1 MSEQIYLLLHPTFG
15 VLGIIAAVW
24 VFVATFNVTHENVG
38 RIRLAAKTSA
48 VMIWLAFI
56 VAGYFYV
63 VYYGGDKA
71 IIKAGPWPWA
81 HSFFMENK
89 EHMFFMVLVLATFLP
104 IATSGPVDSNRG
116 VRKVVMWSAAFVV
129 LIGLAMEGAGA
140 IIGMG
145 VKVAL
150 LAQMG

>member
-24 VFVATFNVTHENVG
+24 AFVETMNATESNVG
-38 RIRLAAKTSA
+38 RIRFAARTSA
-48 VMIWLAFI
+48 VMIWLAYF

-63 VYYGGDKA
+63 LYYGGDKA
-71 IIKAGPWPWA
+71 IIMAGPWPWA

-89 EHMFFMVLVLATFLP
+89 EHMFFMVLLLATFLP
-104 IATSGPVDSNRG
+104 IAAAGPIATNAG
-116 VRKVVMWSAAFVV
+116 VRKVIMWCSAFVA
-129 LIGLAMEGAGA
+129 LAGLAMEGAGA
-140 IIGMG
+140 VIGMG

-150 LAQMG
+150 LPHLG

>member
-24 VFVATFNVTHENVG
+24 VFVATLNVTQSNVG

-48 VMIWLAFI
+48 VMIWLAYI

-71 IIKAGPWPWA
+71 TIKAGPWPFA
-81 HSFFMENK
+81 HNFFMENK
-89 EHMFFMVLVLATFLP
+89 EHMFFMILVLATFLP
-104 IATSGPVDSNRG
+104 IATSGPVDTNRG
-116 VRKVVMWSAAFVV
+116 VRKVVLWGAAFVV

>member
-24 VFVATFNVTHENVG
+24 VFVATLNVTHENVG

-48 VMIWLAFI
+48 VMIWLAYI

-81 HSFFMENK
+81 HNFFMENK

-104 IATSGPVDSNRG
+104 IAASGPVDTNSG

>member
-24 VFVATFNVTHENVG
+24 VFVATLNVTHENVG

-48 VMIWLAFI
+48 VMIWLAYI

-81 HSFFMENK
+81 HNFFMENK

-104 IATSGPVDSNRG
+104 IAASGPLDTNRG

>member
-1 MSEQIYLLLHPTFG
+1 MSEQVYLLLHPTFG

-24 VFVATFNVTHENVG
+24 VFVATLNVTASNVD
-38 RIRLAAKTSA
+38 RIRFAAKTSA
-48 VMIWLAFI
+48 VMIWLAYI

-81 HSFFMENK
+81 HNFFMENK
-89 EHMFFMVLVLATFLP
+89 EHMFFMTLLLATFLP
-104 IATSGPVDSNRG
+104 IATSGAVDKNRG
-116 VRKVVMWSAAFVV
+116 VRKVVLWSSAFVV
-129 LIGLAMEGAGA
+129 LTDLAMEGAGA
-140 IIGMG
+140 VIGMG

-150 LAQMG
+150 LAQAG